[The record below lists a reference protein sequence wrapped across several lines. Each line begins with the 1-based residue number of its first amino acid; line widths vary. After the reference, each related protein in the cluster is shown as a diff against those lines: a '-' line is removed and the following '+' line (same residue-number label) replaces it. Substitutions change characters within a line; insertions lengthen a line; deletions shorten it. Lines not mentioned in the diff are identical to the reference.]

1 MNVRKANLN
10 DTLILAQLMTQ
21 LGYPTT
27 ADEMQQRLEIILQK
41 EDYQTL
47 VAVTDNV
54 IVGVIGMLKMYLWE
68 LAIPA
73 VKIQVLVVSEEHR
86 GGGVGKCL
94 IEAAELWAKEQ
105 GANQLILTSGN
116 REERTIAHKFYPSM
130 GFELTSS
137 GYKKEL

>member
-1 MNVRKANLN
+1 MNVRKANLK
-10 DTLILAQLMTQ
+10 DTSILAQLMTQ

-41 EDYQTL
+41 EDYHTL

-73 VKIQVLVVSEEHR
+73 VKIQVLVVWEEHR
-86 GGGVGKCL
+86 GIGVGKCL

-116 REERTIAHKFYPSM
+116 REERIVAHKFYPSM

>member
-10 DTLILAQLMTQ
+10 DTSILAQLMTQ

-27 ADEMQQRLEIILQK
+27 ADEMKQRLEIILQK

-47 VAVTDNV
+47 VAVTDNI

-86 GGGVGKCL
+86 GIGVGKYL

>member
-10 DTLILAQLMTQ
+10 DTSILAQLMTQ

-27 ADEMQQRLEIILQK
+27 ADEMKQRLEIILQK

-86 GGGVGKCL
+86 GGGVGKYL

-105 GANQLILTSGN
+105 GVNQLILTSGN